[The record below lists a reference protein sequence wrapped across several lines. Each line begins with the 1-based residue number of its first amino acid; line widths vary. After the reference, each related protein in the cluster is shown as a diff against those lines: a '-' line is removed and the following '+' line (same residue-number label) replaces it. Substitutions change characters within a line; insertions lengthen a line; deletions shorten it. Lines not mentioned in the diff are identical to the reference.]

1 MWLGCRG
8 STSGSKNIEDFLAS
22 KYFKIHSSTAIF
34 WNIYRI
40 IGSTKKFGILFFK
53 INIQN
58 YVSQSFKKNHINVFS
73 HLKWRNE
80 LFYTFRGHAP
90 YCTIHCISRCYRY
103 LNRREFFTLTQ
114 ISKNWCQITPL
125 TTICL
130 PKRCS
135 GNIGTFGDLSQKW
148 KSSEIKPLLG

>member
-1 MWLGCRG
+1 MLDLLHKKCKLGGVCTWSNAKKCKR
-8 STSGSKNIEDFLAS
+8 NLLRPP
-22 KYFKIHSSTAIF
+22 
-34 WNIYRI
+34 YRI
-40 IGSTKKFGILFFK
+40 IGSKKKFEFCFSKLIYYTSTKKF
-53 INIQN
+53 Q
-58 YVSQSFKKNHINVFS
+58 KNHINIFC
-73 HLKWRNE
+73 HLNWRNE
-80 LFYTFRGHAP
+80 LFYTFRGQALKP
-90 YCTIHCISRCYRY
+90 NYSTIHCISRCYRY